1 MSLSA
6 GVTSSLGTRAATR
19 ELRSDSIFFS
29 GMAILLTITVF
40 AGFARTYYLAAFTGA
55 PPVSFL
61 VHLHAIV
68 FTGWMLLFVV
78 QTALVAA
85 NRTLIHRRLGVLGG
99 FLAALMLVLGV
110 ATSLAAAK
118 RGYLGTPPIFKS
130 AMDFLAFS
138 LGHLLVFVSFVAA
151 ALYYRNRPDTHK
163 RLMLLGVCGGLLIP
177 PLGRLPL
184 VLGHTPAILSLL
196 FAFLLAGPIYDRFAH
211 GRINA
216 AYKWGV
222 PLIVLSLPARI
233 AFASTP
239 AWRNLAAWLV
249 R

>member
-1 MSLSA
+1 MSLST
-6 GVTSSLGTRAATR
+6 GVASSLGTQAGTH
-19 ELRSDSIFFS
+19 EWRSDSVFFC
-29 GMAILLTITVF
+29 GMATLLTITVF
-40 AGFARTYYLAAFTGA
+40 AGFARTYYLVAFTSA
-55 PPVSFL
+55 PSVSFL

-68 FTGWMLLFVV
+68 FTSWMLFFVV

-85 NRTLIHRRLGVLGG
+85 NRTPVHRRLGVYGG
-99 FLAALMLVLGV
+99 FLATLMVVLGV
-110 ATSLAAAK
+110 ATSIAAAK

-130 AMDFLAFS
+130 AIEFLAFS

-151 ALYYRNRPDTHK
+151 ALYYRHRPDTHK

-184 VLGHTPAILSLL
+184 ILGHTPAILALL
-196 FAFLLAGPIYDRFAH
+196 LAFLLAGPIYDRFAH
-211 GRINA
+211 GRIHS

-222 PLIVLSLPARI
+222 PLIVLSLPVRI

-239 AWRNLAAWLV
+239 VWRSLAAWLI